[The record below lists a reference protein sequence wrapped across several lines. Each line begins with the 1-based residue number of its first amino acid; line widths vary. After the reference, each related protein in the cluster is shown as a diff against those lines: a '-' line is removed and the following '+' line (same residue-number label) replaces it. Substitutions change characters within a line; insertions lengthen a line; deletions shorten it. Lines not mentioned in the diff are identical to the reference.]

1 MMIDTLRQQQPYSF
15 TSLERLEKARQF
27 APQCIRIVA
36 ALIQESVAEFV
47 SPLLMIGLIMSM
59 SNFLLHGVIFS
70 AWAGIPV
77 IWAIIQCVAID
88 ANLGVMIVRCVRNF
102 QSQEW
107 MKGAIYLLISFVL
120 LFVAAIIFDVE
131 AVQSVLNHS
140 IGLPIPIEWLTMLR
154 SAAIVALVATV
165 QLESV
170 SIKFERKASKQAVN
184 AGGKQA
190 EDSGMDEVEKR
201 DTGKLEAITGEQL
214 QRLEDAYQRLSQG
227 GQHFMFSA
235 RQLREA
241 AGVRAEIVGPWLE
254 TRLKQEGL
262 SRANGSTPVPA

>member
-1 MMIDTLRQQQPYSF
+1 MTDVQAQQQSYSF
-15 TSLERLEKARQF
+15 PSLERLEKARQF

-59 SNFLLHGVIFS
+59 SNFLLHGIIFS
-70 AWAGIPV
+70 AWSGIPV

-88 ANLGVMIVRCVRNF
+88 ANLGVMIVRSVRNF
-102 QSQEW
+102 QQAEW
-107 MKGAIYLLISFVL
+107 LKGGIYLLISIVL

-131 AVQSVLNHS
+131 AVQSVINHS
-140 IGLPIPIEWLTMLR
+140 IGLPIPIEWLTMFR
-154 SAAIVALVATV
+154 SAAIVALVAIT

-170 SIKFERKASKQAVN
+170 SIKFTRRGE

-190 EDSGMDEVEKR
+190 ETVGMDEVEKR
-201 DTGKLEAITGEQL
+201 DTGKLEAISAEQL
-214 QRLEDAYQRLSQG
+214 QRLEEAYARLT
-227 GQHFMFSA
+227 QHGYMVSA

-241 AGVRAEIVGPWLE
+241 AQVRAEIVGPWLE
-254 TRLKQEGL
+254 AKMEAERKEAEVRRGL
-262 SRANGSTPVPA
+262 STQLA